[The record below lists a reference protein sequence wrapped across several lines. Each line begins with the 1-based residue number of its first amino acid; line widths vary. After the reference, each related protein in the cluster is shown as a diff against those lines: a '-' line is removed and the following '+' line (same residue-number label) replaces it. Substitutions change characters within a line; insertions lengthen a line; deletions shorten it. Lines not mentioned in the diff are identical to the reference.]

1 MCPPGEA
8 GENASQINL
17 TEVNKQISEKWK
29 TLSPAQRKDITSEA
43 KQKIEEEREGRKLA
57 AHSIPLNAFHD
68 ARSTIQ
74 SIETQVGHPQLI
86 SLAVLKL
93 RSCRNCILGL
103 VLNSCWSP
111 VDQQLRTSSS
121 HTPISQA
128 MQLKASLARH

>member
-74 SIETQVGHPQLI
+74 SIETQVGHPQFI

-93 RSCRNCILGL
+93 RSCRNCIPEPA
-103 VLNSCWSP
+103 LNFCWSL
-111 VDQQLRTSSS
+111 VGQQLRTSSS
-121 HTPISQA
+121 RMHTSQA
-128 MQLKASLARH
+128 TQSKGSLARH